1 MLNETFSVIFKHRV
15 STYLN
20 RDQRRGAFVKARQSF
35 SFMLDDSFSVS
46 EDGGDLR
53 KPGIHQDFFRFFT
66 LTDNISTEGIQVD
79 CITPTLSK
87 QNGIFFKNHFF
98 FPADKPF

>member
-1 MLNETFSVIFKHRV
+1 
-15 STYLN
+15 
-20 RDQRRGAFVKARQSF
+20 
-35 SFMLDDSFSVS
+35 MLDDSFPVS

-87 QNGIFFKNHFF
+87 QNGIFLKIISFSNLEFTEEIPWNKIERVNREVVGYELSLFHF
-98 FPADKPF
+98 

>member
-1 MLNETFSVIFKHRV
+1 
-15 STYLN
+15 
-20 RDQRRGAFVKARQSF
+20 
-35 SFMLDDSFSVS
+35 MLDDSFSVS

-87 QNGIFFKNHFF
+87 QNGIFSKIISFSNLEFTEEI
-98 FPADKPF
+98 P